1 MTYGVLPERV
11 LPYPADFAPT
21 YSADFALTD
30 TSVATNMARAEG
42 TTTLAFSVSK
52 KRPAR
57 VFFVAL
63 IVSILYFALFPYPL
77 GREIVARPVWSV
89 TLPDPGSP
97 QPSNPRGASVSA
109 PDSAKAIAAPFQLG
123 DLFGFAA
130 ANGDILYAEK
140 TLFRVALSQAG
151 FVNYTRLGM
160 NWMLQNVRGARVI
173 SFSGYGYPL
182 LSSDG
187 GRIFVVKADLSG
199 IIELDRAGDVIWS
212 RDFPAMLTTVSV
224 PGDSL
229 LVGLLNGTLLL
240 LNGRGSPVYE
250 HVMGGSRL
258 PVILGA
264 VVSADGS
271 LMASVSGIAPQFLTV
286 LRRQGTGFGEIAK
299 EVLASDFRREV
310 RMSFS
315 PDSRYL
321 LIEGERAA
329 GMFDPAAARLA
340 WLPLSGGLA
349 DVSFPGS
356 GRLAAMAARDGT
368 LVELRILRPF
378 TAPILKETFTA
389 QQLFL
394 GTVEG
399 DLLLGLDGRLLR
411 IGLEAL

>member
-1 MTYGVLPERV
+1 
-11 LPYPADFAPT
+11 
-21 YSADFALTD
+21 
-30 TSVATNMARAEG
+30 MARAEG
-42 TTTLAFSVSK
+42 TTTLASSVSK

-57 VFFVAL
+57 VFFVVF
-63 IVSILYFALFPYPL
+63 IVIILYFALFPYPL

-89 TLPDPGSP
+89 TLPDPSAP
-97 QPSNPRGASVSA
+97 QPSTPPA
-109 PDSAKAIAAPFQLG
+109 PGSPKAAAAPFQLG
-123 DLFGFAA
+123 DLFGYAG

-151 FVNYTRLGM
+151 FVNYTRLGT
-160 NWMLQNVRGARVI
+160 NWILQNVRGARVL

-182 LSSDG
+182 LSDDG
-187 GRIFVVKADLSG
+187 GRIFIVKSDLSG
-199 IIELDRAGDVIWS
+199 LIEVDRAGDVIWS
-212 RDFPAMLTTVSV
+212 RDFPAILTTVSV
-224 PGDSL
+224 PGDYL

-264 VVSADGS
+264 AVSADGA
-271 LMASVSGIAPQFLTV
+271 LMASVSGIAPQILTV
-286 LRRQGTGFGEIAK
+286 LRRQATGFAEAAK

-310 RMSFS
+310 RLSFS

-321 LIEGERAA
+321 LVEGERAA
-329 GMFDPAAARLA
+329 GIFDPAAERLA
-340 WLPLSGGLA
+340 WLPLPGGLA
-349 DVSFPGS
+349 DVSFPGG
-356 GRLAAMAARDGT
+356 GRLTAVVARNGT
-368 LVELRILRPF
+368 LVELQILRPF

-411 IGLEAL
+411 IGLESL

>member
-1 MTYGVLPERV
+1 M
-11 LPYPADFAPT
+11 
-21 YSADFALTD
+21 
-30 TSVATNMARAEG
+30 
-42 TTTLAFSVSK
+42 AFSVRK

-63 IVSILYFALFPYPL
+63 LAIILYFGLFPYPL

-89 TLPDPGSP
+89 TLPDPGAL
-97 QPSNPRGASVSA
+97 QPLNPPSTVPA

-123 DLFGFAA
+123 DLFGYAA
-130 ANGDILYAEK
+130 ANGDILHAEK

-151 FVNYTRLGM
+151 FVNYTRLGT
-160 NWMLQNVRGARVI
+160 NWILQNVRGARVL

-187 GRIFVVKADLSG
+187 GRIFIVKADLSG
-199 IIELDRAGDVIWS
+199 LIELDRAGDVRWS
-212 RDFPAMLTTVSV
+212 RDFPAILTAVSV
-224 PGDSL
+224 PGDYL

-264 VVSADGS
+264 AVSPDGS
-271 LMASVSGIAPQFLTV
+271 LAASVSGVAPQFLTV
-286 LRRQGTGFGEIAK
+286 LRRQGTGLAEMAK

-321 LIEGERAA
+321 LVEGERAA
-329 GMFDPAAARLA
+329 GIFDPAAPRLA
-340 WLPLSGGLA
+340 WLPLPGGLS
-349 DVSFPGS
+349 DVSFPGG
-356 GRLAAMAARDGT
+356 GRLTAVTARDGAR
-368 LVELRILRPF
+368 VELRILRPF
-378 TAPILKETFTA
+378 SSPILTETFTA

>member
-1 MTYGVLPERV
+1 
-11 LPYPADFAPT
+11 
-21 YSADFALTD
+21 
-30 TSVATNMARAEG
+30 MARAEG

-63 IVSILYFALFPYPL
+63 IVIILYFALFPYPL

-89 TLPDPGSP
+89 TVPDPSAP
-97 QPSNPRGASVSA
+97 QPSTPPA
-109 PDSAKAIAAPFQLG
+109 PDSPKATAAPFQLG
-123 DLFGFAA
+123 DLFGYVG

-151 FVNYTRLGM
+151 FVNHTRLGT
-160 NWMLQNVRGARVI
+160 NWILQNVRGARVLG
-173 SFSGYGYPL
+173 FSGYGYPL
-182 LSSDG
+182 LSNDG
-187 GRIFVVKADLSG
+187 ARIFIVKSDLSG
-199 IIELDRAGDVIWS
+199 LIEVDRAGDVIWN
-212 RDFPAMLTTVSV
+212 RDFPAILTTVSV
-224 PGDSL
+224 PGDYL

-264 VVSADGS
+264 AVSADGA
-271 LMASVSGIAPQFLTV
+271 LMASVSGIAPQILTV
-286 LRRQGTGFGEIAK
+286 LRRQAAGFAELAK

-310 RMSFS
+310 RLSFS

-321 LIEGERAA
+321 LVEGERAA
-329 GMFDPAAARLA
+329 GIFDPAAERLA
-340 WLPLSGGLA
+340 WLLLPGGLA
-349 DVSFPGS
+349 DVSFPGG
-356 GRLAAMAARDGT
+356 GRLTAVAAHDGARM
-368 LVELRILRPF
+368 ELQILRPF

-399 DLLLGLDGRLLR
+399 DLLLALDGRLLR